1 MHPPFHTHD
10 EMALD
15 VSNFTV
21 VEGGGF
27 AKVRGGSAA
36 SAHLV
41 PLRSLEVV
49 VVVMPCDVISEL
61 RTSA

>member
-1 MHPPFHTHD
+1 
-10 EMALD
+10 MALD

-21 VEGGGF
+21 VECGGF

-49 VVVMPCDVISEL
+49 VVVMPCDVI
-61 RTSA
+61 